1 MILLSPQIRP
11 INKNCLPLDKDL
23 QTHTNMIRKPVICLI
38 TGFVSLLLLLSMQQE
53 VLICSLKIYRS
64 IPNDDH
70 VTLKSCK
77 QDISKK
83 RADCRYLQ
91 LKKIPEDLV
100 RDLRI
105 LDLSNNGIATVF
117 NYSFSRYHLLNELHL
132 ASNKLR
138 SIQPLGFYSLQHLR
152 TLYLQ
157 DNELMYLSNGEVFKW
172 LPKLSFLDLSNC
184 HLEYVPS
191 NLFLYLP
198 EIQDVWLYSNNISS
212 VKIPSCSSK
221 VLQTINLFS
230 NDIHQLTPETF
241 EVSCK
246 SDSIYLTGNDLQTID
261 PGTVASLHVRYL
273 SLSMQIRTRD
283 TWNNLFTGISRS
295 NITELFIMGMNA
307 LENATEG
314 FFAPLQNHYLRRL
327 DLGFNDIHTLHQGTF
342 ANLTRVG
349 SLVLAANFLKNIE
362 PEHFTKMKDLRSINL
377 NQNMIISINDRKSK
391 WANNLQTLSL
401 MWNRLTILDSY
412 AFYGL
417 ENLTFIDLKQNYEL
431 SVIYI
436 TAFTGLVNLKEIR
449 LLDCS
454 LQEISLFALHLKSFS
469 TSYSN
474 RLKNPFRRGNIF
486 KDTQSLEVIEIT
498 YSLQSFDLIS
508 FDRNLFAGL
517 ESLRRLYISYNNFDF
532 GFYSDTFRN
541 LSSLEEL
548 FINSS
553 AIRFIAMGVFT
564 GLTSLRVL
572 DLRNNEIVHLPQF
585 TSLYNLQNLYLDKN
599 RLAYLSDT
607 AFVNSTILSFIS
619 ISNNLFVYFNRSS
632 FDSLNQSM
640 LSIDISRNPL
650 TCKCEI
656 RWLVSFLK
664 DVNLINAEK
673 TICSSAIGPLQP
685 VENKPLLEFDLSKLC
700 APHVAVYAAIPV
712 TILGLSTLMLTVYH
726 FRWYL
731 KYKLFLLKLAILGY
745 DEIEDGAGPQ
755 DFEFEL
761 NVVYA
766 DNDEIWIQDHLRRA
780 LIDKMP
786 EYNRNAIG
794 DDSLPL
800 TMYYLDAVYYVME
813 NSYKIIFI
821 VSRAAVQSSIF
832 ITKFRLAQ
840 DMVNDLQIEK
850 IFVVFLDDI
859 PDDEMPVVVRFYL
872 SSRRPYMTWTDD
884 ERGREYFWD
893 RFEKLLKVNKISNPL
908 IPTE

>member
-1 MILLSPQIRP
+1 MIYLWQILA
-11 INKNCLPLDKDL
+11 NL
-23 QTHTNMIRKPVICLI
+23 QTHTNMIRNPVICLI
-38 TGFVSLLLLLSMQQE
+38 TGFVFRLLLLSMQQNI
-53 VLICSLKIYRS
+53 LICSLKTYHS

-83 RADCRYLQ
+83 SADCRSLQ
-91 LKKIPEDLV
+91 LRKIPEDLV

-105 LDLSNNGIATVF
+105 LDLSDNGIATVF
-117 NYSFSRYHLLNELHL
+117 NYSFSRYHLLNELNL

-138 SIQPLGFYSLQHLR
+138 SIEPLGFYSLQHLR
-152 TLYLQ
+152 TLFID
-157 DNELMYLSNGEVFKW
+157 DNELMSLSNGEVFKW
-172 LPKLSFLDLSNC
+172 LPRLSLLDLSNC
-184 HLEYVPS
+184 HLEYVPN
-191 NLFLYLP
+191 NLFSYLP
-198 EIQDVWLYSNNISS
+198 KIQDVWLQSNNISS

-221 VLQTINLFS
+221 VLRNIFLNS

-241 EVSCK
+241 EVSCR
-246 SDSIYLTGNDLQTID
+246 SDSIYLTHNDLHTID

-273 SLSMQIRTRD
+273 SLRIQVRTRD
-283 TWNNLFTGISRS
+283 TWNKLFTGISWS
-295 NITELFIMGMNA
+295 NITEISIFGINA
-307 LENATEG
+307 LKNATEG
-314 FFAPLQNHYLRRL
+314 FFAPLKNHYLRLL
-327 DLGFNDIHTLHQGTF
+327 DLSFNRIPTLYQGIF
-342 ANLTRVG
+342 ANLTRVTR
-349 SLVLAANFLKNIE
+349 LVLFANSLKNIE
-362 PEHFTKMKDLRSINL
+362 PEHFTHMKDLRSIDLDYNE
-377 NQNMIISINDRKSK
+377 IISINEGKSR
-391 WANNLQTLSL
+391 WANNLQSLSL
-401 MWNRLTILDSY
+401 SGNSLTTLDSY

-417 ENLTFIDLKQNYEL
+417 ENLTYIDLEENFEL
-431 SVIYI
+431 SVIDI

-449 LLDCS
+449 LLGCN
-454 LQEISLFALHLKSFS
+454 LQKISLFARHLKYFFA
-469 TSYSN
+469 SYSN
-474 RLKNPFRRGNIF
+474 RIFSPFLRGDLIF

-498 YSLQSFDLIS
+498 NSLDSIPRD
-508 FDRNLFAGL
+508 LFAGL
-517 ESLRRLYISYNNFDF
+517 ENLKRLDISYNYFDI
-532 GFYSDTFRN
+532 GIKYADYFRN

-553 AIRFIAMGVFT
+553 LIRYITSDVFT
-564 GLTSLRVL
+564 GLTSLQEL
-572 DLRNNEIVHLPQF
+572 DLRDNEIVRLPHL
-585 TSLYNLQNLYLDKN
+585 TSLYNLQYLYLDNN

-607 AFVNSTILSFIS
+607 AFVNSTTLSFIS

-664 DVNLINAEK
+664 DVNLINAEQ
-673 TICSSAIGPLQP
+673 TICASAIGPLQP
-685 VENKPLLEFDLSKLC
+685 MENKPLLEFDLSKLC
-700 APHVAVYAAIPV
+700 APHVAVYATIPV
-712 TILGLSTLMLTVYH
+712 TILALSTLMLTVYH

-745 DEIEDGAGPQ
+745 DEIEDGGGPQ

-766 DNDEIWIQDHLRRA
+766 DKDEIWIQDHLRRA

-800 TMYYLDAVYYVME
+800 RMYYLDAVYYVME
-813 NSYKIIFI
+813 SSYKIIFI
-821 VSRAAVQSSIF
+821 VSRAAVQSGIF

-840 DMVNDLQIEK
+840 DLVNDLEIEK

-859 PDDEMPVVVRFYL
+859 PDDEMPVVVRLYL
-872 SSRRPYMTWTDD
+872 SSRRPYLTWTDD

-893 RFEKLLKVNKISNPL
+893 QFEKLLKVNKRSNPL
-908 IPTE
+908 IPAE

>member
-1 MILLSPQIRP
+1 M
-11 INKNCLPLDKDL
+11 
-23 QTHTNMIRKPVICLI
+23 ICLI
-38 TGFVSLLLLLSMQQE
+38 TGFVFRLLLLSMKQE
-53 VLICSLKIYRS
+53 VLICSLKIYHS

-70 VTLKSCK
+70 VTLHSCY

-83 RADCRYLQ
+83 SADCGSLQ
-91 LKKIPEDLV
+91 LRQIPKGLV

-105 LDLSNNGIATVF
+105 LYLSNNGIATVL
-117 NYSFSRYHLLNELHL
+117 NYSFTRYHLLNELYL

-138 SIQPLGFYSLQHLR
+138 SIEPLGFYSLQHLR
-152 TLYLQ
+152 TLDLYG
-157 DNELMYLSNGEVFKW
+157 NELMSLSNGEVFKW
-172 LPKLSFLDLSNC
+172 LPRLSLLDLIDC
-184 HLEYVPS
+184 HLEYVPN
-191 NLFLYLP
+191 NLFSYLP
-198 EIQDVWLYSNNISS
+198 EIQEVWLNFNNINS

-221 VLQTINLFS
+221 VLRWISLSS

-246 SDSIYLTGNDLQTID
+246 SDSIDLTTNDLQTID
-261 PGTVASLHVRYL
+261 PGTVASLHVRHL
-273 SLSMQIRTRD
+273 AVSIQIRTRD
-283 TWNNLFTGISRS
+283 TCYKLFTGISRS
-295 NITELFIMGMNA
+295 NITELSMEIHA
-307 LENATEG
+307 LENATED

-327 DLGFNDIHTLHQGTF
+327 YLRLHDIHTLHQGTF
-342 ANLTRVG
+342 ANLTRVA
-349 SLVLAANFLKNIE
+349 SLVLWGNFLQNIE
-362 PEHFTKMKDLRSINL
+362 PEHFTQMKDLRSISLPANK
-377 NQNMIISINDRKSK
+377 IISINVRQSR
-391 WANNLQTLSL
+391 WANNLQSL
-401 MWNRLTILDSY
+401 NLIGNRLTVLDSY

-417 ENLTFIDLKQNYEL
+417 ENLTFIDLRENNEL

-436 TAFTGLVNLKEIR
+436 TAFTGLINLKEIR
-449 LLDCS
+449 LLGCN
-454 LQEISLFALHLKSFS
+454 LKEISLFARHLKSFS
-469 TSYSN
+469 TSYSKD
-474 RLKNPFRRGNIF
+474 RFRRPFMQGKIF

-498 YSLQSFDLIS
+498 HSLDSADLRS
-508 FDRNLFAGL
+508 YEGDLLFAGL
-517 ESLRRLYISYNNFDF
+517 ESLRCLYISYNNFDD
-532 GFYSDTFRN
+532 GFYPDTFRN

-553 AIRFIAMGVFT
+553 VIRFIGMDVFT

-585 TSLYNLQNLYLDKN
+585 TSLYNLQNLYLDNN

-607 AFVNSTILSFIS
+607 AFVNSTTLSFIS
-619 ISNNLFVYFNRSS
+619 ISSNVFVYFNRSS

-656 RWLVSFLK
+656 RWLINFLK
-664 DVNLINAEK
+664 DVNLINADK
-673 TICSSAIGPLQP
+673 TICASAIGPLQP

-700 APHVAVYAAIPV
+700 APHVAAYAAIPV
-712 TILGLSTLMLTVYH
+712 TILAVSTLMLTVYH

-731 KYKLFLLKLAILGY
+731 KYKLFLLRLAILGY
-745 DEIEDGAGPQ
+745 DEIEDGGGPQ

-800 TMYYLDAVYYVME
+800 RMYYLDAVYYVME
-813 NSYKIIFI
+813 SSYKIIFI

-859 PDDEMPVVVRFYL
+859 PDDEMPVVVRLYL
-872 SSRRPYMTWTDD
+872 SSRRPYLTWTDD

-893 RFEKLLKVNKISNPL
+893 RFEKLLKVNKRSNPL
-908 IPTE
+908 IPAE

>member
-1 MILLSPQIRP
+1 MIYLWQLLA
-11 INKNCLPLDKDL
+11 NL

-53 VLICSLKIYRS
+53 ILICSLKIYHS

-83 RADCRYLQ
+83 SADCSSLQ
-91 LKKIPEDLV
+91 LRQIPDDFV

-105 LDLSNNGIATVF
+105 FNLSNNGIATVF
-117 NYSFSRYHLLNELHL
+117 NYSFSRYHLLNELNL

-138 SIQPLGFYSLQHLR
+138 SIEPLGFYSLQHLR
-152 TLYLQ
+152 ILFMY
-157 DNELMYLSNGEVFKW
+157 DNELMSLSNGEVFKW
-172 LPKLSFLDLSNC
+172 LPRLSLLFLFNC
-184 HLEYVPS
+184 HLEYVPN
-191 NLFLYLP
+191 NLFSYLP
-198 EIQDVWLYSNNISS
+198 EIQDVWLDSNNISS

-221 VLQTINLFS
+221 VLRNIFLNY

-246 SDSIYLTGNDLQTID
+246 SDSIDLTDNDLQTID

-283 TWNNLFTGISRS
+283 TWNELFTGISRS
-295 NITELFIMGMNA
+295 NITELSILGINA

-314 FFAPLQNHYLRRL
+314 FFAPLQNYYLRLL
-327 DLGFNDIHTLHQGTF
+327 DLSFNYIPTLHQGTF
-342 ANLTRVG
+342 ANLTRVA
-349 SLVLAANFLKNIE
+349 SLDLFKNSLKNIE
-362 PEHFTKMKDLRSINL
+362 PEHFSQMKDLRSINL
-377 NQNMIISINDRKSK
+377 DGNMIISINEGKSR
-391 WANNLQTLSL
+391 WANNLQSLSL
-401 MWNRLTILDSY
+401 KWNRLTILDSY

-417 ENLTFIDLKQNYEL
+417 ENLTYIDLKQNYEL
-431 SVIYI
+431 SVIDI

-449 LLDCS
+449 LLGCS
-454 LQEISLFALHLKSFS
+454 LQKISLFARHLKSFS
-469 TSYSN
+469 ASYSN
-474 RLKNPFRRGNIF
+474 RLQRPFQQGKIF
-486 KDTQSLEVIEIT
+486 KDTQLLEVIEIT
-498 YSLQSFDLIS
+498 HSLDTYDLLSFEGD
-508 FDRNLFAGL
+508 LFAGL
-517 ESLRRLYISYNNFDF
+517 ESLKRLYINYNNFAY
-532 GFYSDTFRN
+532 GLYHDTFRN

-553 AIRFIAMGVFT
+553 NIRSYIEMDVFT

-572 DLRNNEIVHLPQF
+572 DLRNNEIVHLPHI
-585 TSLYNLQNLYLDKN
+585 TSLYNLQNLYLDNNK
-599 RLAYLSDT
+599 LAYLSDT
-607 AFVNSTILSFIS
+607 AFVNSTTLSFIS

-632 FDSLNQSM
+632 FDSLNETM

-656 RWLVSFLK
+656 RWLVNFLK
-664 DVNLINAEK
+664 DVNLINAEQ

-712 TILGLSTLMLTVYH
+712 MILALSTLMITVYH

-745 DEIEDGAGPQ
+745 DEIEDRGGPQ

-786 EYNRNAIG
+786 EYNKNAIG

-800 TMYYLDAVYYVME
+800 RMYYLDAVHYVME
-813 NSYKIIFI
+813 SSYKIIFI

-840 DMVNDLQIEK
+840 DLVNDLQIEK

-859 PDDEMPVVVRFYL
+859 PDDEMPVVVRLYL
-872 SSRRPYMTWTDD
+872 SSRRPYLTWTDD

-893 RFEKLLKVNKISNPL
+893 RFEKLLKVNKRSNHL
-908 IPTE
+908 IPAE